1 MAVTTTSLNEALD
14 ETLDETKEWHQMKK
28 TSRFQ
33 RKKTERIIMH
43 SWLITAKYISVTMIA
58 ANGVYIT
65 LRGYKMNN
73 NTIKKR
79 EAVGNK
85 QY

>member
-1 MAVTTTSLNEALD
+1 MRKKQLTMAVTTTSLNEALD

-58 ANGVYIT
+58 AYGVDTT
-65 LRGYKMNN
+65 LRGYKMNDSKIN
-73 NTIKKR
+73 
-79 EAVGNK
+79 
-85 QY
+85 